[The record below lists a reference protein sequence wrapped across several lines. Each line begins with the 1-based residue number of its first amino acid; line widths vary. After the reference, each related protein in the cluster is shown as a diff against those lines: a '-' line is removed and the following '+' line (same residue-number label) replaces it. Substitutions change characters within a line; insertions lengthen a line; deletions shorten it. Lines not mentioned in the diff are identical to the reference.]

1 MTSLTADALFV
12 VLSGD
17 RSGHAADLARELAPA
32 LGLPLLARDTLRSAL
47 AGALE
52 VDGDGEDRLTRACA
66 TALVALAADCGGG
79 VLEGIGAD
87 DAALRGLDGTV
98 VEVACRPDGA
108 PGPSQAGWPVVEV
121 DSSAPVDVDPL
132 ADEVVAAASRDGT
145 AMAAG
150 GQWVVW
156 RQDAA
161 GQRVEVTRRDSE
173 AMARSVAAV
182 MDATASEHTFVVTPA
197 G

>member
-17 RSGHAADLARELAPA
+17 RSGHAAALARDLAPA
-32 LGLPLLARDTLRSAL
+32 LGLPLLARDTLRRAL

-52 VDGDGEDRLTRACA
+52 MDVDGDDRLTRACA

-79 VLEGIGAD
+79 VLEGVGAD
-87 DAALRGLDGTV
+87 DAALRGLGGTV

-108 PGPSQAGWPVVEV
+108 PGPSQAGWPVVQV
-121 DSSAPVDVDPL
+121 DSSAPVAVDPL
-132 ADEVVAAASRDGT
+132 ADEVVAAACRGGT
-145 AMAAG
+145 AAPAG
-150 GQWVVW
+150 EAWVVW
-156 RQDAA
+156 RQEAT
-161 GQRVEVTRRDSE
+161 GQRVEVTRRETE

-182 MDATASEHTFVVTPA
+182 MGATASEHTFLVTPA